1 VAEGKTGFLVPIEDE
16 GALTNRIE
24 QLIQDPARAEAMGK
38 AGRKRVEAEFNIER
52 EAREIFAVYER
63 LWASARST
71 SAKTA

>member
-1 VAEGKTGFLVPIEDE
+1 MQ
-16 GALTNRIE
+16 N
-24 QLIQDPARAEAMGK
+24 PARAEAMGK
-38 AGRKRVEAEFNIER
+38 AGRQRIEAHFNIER